1 LVNQY
6 LSMNNTQ
13 ISKYL
18 TFVSFDKFNL
28 WDTKRYTSS
37 SINSTFPIVNLDEC
51 IIEQNK
57 KYKIFEDFE
66 AEFGILGV
74 NNKEGIFDAY
84 TQKGKEINQP
94 YKKMQTGWLAYNP
107 YRINIGSIGI
117 KLDEHQNEYIS
128 PAYVVFSC
136 KENLIPDFLFFLFK
150 TSTFNKVINESTTGS
165 VRQNLTFEILKGLQ
179 IPLPTIEE
187 QKIIVNNYNA
197 KLKLAQQQEEQIN
210 NLEAEIDKYLLDELG
225 VEYKQDNFE
234 ERFGAFLR
242 IYKYSEFDKWGAD
255 QRNSNK
261 VIFNNSFEVKKIKD
275 ICTVSSGGT
284 PSREKKEYYNGDI
297 PWIKTGE
304 VTNEVIYDTEEKI
317 TIEAIQN
324 SNAKIYPKDSL
335 IIAMYGQGA
344 TRGRT
349 AKLGIDASTNQACA
363 VLTNIDNSV
372 ILTDYLWLY
381 LMGEYERM
389 REMASGNNQPN
400 LNAQMIKD
408 YNVIIP
414 SFEIQN
420 KIINRINLLKAK
432 IKELIDSSI
441 ANRKSAIIEFEKKIF
456 N

>member
-1 LVNQY
+1 
-6 LSMNNTQ
+6 MNNTQ